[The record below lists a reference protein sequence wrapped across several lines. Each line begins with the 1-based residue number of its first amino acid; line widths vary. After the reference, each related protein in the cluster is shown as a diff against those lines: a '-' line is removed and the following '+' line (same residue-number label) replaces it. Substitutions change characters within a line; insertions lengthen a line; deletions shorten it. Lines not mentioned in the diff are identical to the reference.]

1 MEAGAGESAAEASPD
16 DAPSNDAATAPDA
29 GAHEAVEESQASDDG
44 GEAAAAAGRL
54 QRALRSHEQRIPA
67 AAGGLAVAV
76 SFALV
81 PLLSRSGDNAADAA
95 PLDD

>member
-1 MEAGAGESAAEASPD
+1 MGELLSTQPDREGA
-16 DAPSNDAATAPDA
+16 
-29 GAHEAVEESQASDDG
+29 
-44 GEAAAAAGRL
+44 
-54 QRALRSHEQRIPA
+54 ALL